1 MRILIV
7 DDSADDRELVR
18 RAIARMSTRIDRV
31 EEAET
36 EVDCLTL
43 LDGPGAV
50 DVILLDYSLPG
61 SDGLG
66 PLRRILGKAPFVAVV
81 MITGQG
87 SEDIAVE
94 AMRCG
99 AQDYLT
105 KEAIS
110 PENLN
115 RSVTNAAERA
125 AMQRK
130 IDEQQK
136 NLETFAH
143 VLVHDL
149 RGPLQTVR
157 GAIDMLA
164 EDLPADVADDMSE
177 IMGFISD
184 GAARMEAL
192 ILSLRSYTRI
202 DSAPRDFAP
211 VDLGRAMEAVRQ
223 SLAADIEKA
232 GAVVICDG
240 RLPVVMGDGPQI
252 EQLLQNL
259 VANGMKYNRTD
270 QPRIHVSAQIDGE
283 QWEIAVSDN
292 GIGIDPGKVDVIF
305 EPFRRL
311 QNSQDYAGTGL
322 GLATC
327 RKIVERHGGAIR
339 CDSIPGTGSTFLI
352 RLPGA
357 GADALGPEQVT
368 EAG

>member
-18 RAIARMSTRIDRV
+18 RAIARMAAPVDRV
-31 EEAET
+31 AEARNEAE
-36 EVDCLTL
+36 CLAQ
-43 LDGPGAV
+43 LDSKGGT
-50 DVILLDYSLPG
+50 DVVLLDYSLPG
-61 SDGLG
+61 SDGLST
-66 PLRRILGKAPFVAVV
+66 LRRIVTQNPFVAVV

-110 PENLN
+110 PESLN

-130 IDEQQK
+130 IDEQRK

-149 RGPLQTVR
+149 RGPLQTIR
-157 GAIDMLA
+157 GAIEMLA
-164 EDLPADVADDMSE
+164 EDLPPDVANDVGE
-177 IMGFISD
+177 IMGFIGD

-192 ILSLRSYTRI
+192 IVSLRAYTRI
-202 DSAPRDFAP
+202 DSAPQDFGP

-223 SLAADIEKA
+223 SLASDLDAA
-232 GAVVICDG
+232 NAVVICDDQ
-240 RLPVVMGDGPQI
+240 LPVVLGDGPQI

-259 VANGMKYNRTD
+259 VGNGIKYNLTD
-270 QPRIHVSAQIDGE
+270 QPRIHVSAQIDE
-283 QWEIAVSDN
+283 DRWEIAVSDN
-292 GIGIDPGKVDVIF
+292 GIGIEAAKVVEIF

-311 QNSQDYAGTGL
+311 HKSEDFAGTGL

-327 RKIVERHGGAIR
+327 RKIVERHGG
-339 CDSIPGTGSTFLI
+339 SICCESIQGTGSTFLI

-357 GADALGPEQVT
+357 GADALGPEKVS